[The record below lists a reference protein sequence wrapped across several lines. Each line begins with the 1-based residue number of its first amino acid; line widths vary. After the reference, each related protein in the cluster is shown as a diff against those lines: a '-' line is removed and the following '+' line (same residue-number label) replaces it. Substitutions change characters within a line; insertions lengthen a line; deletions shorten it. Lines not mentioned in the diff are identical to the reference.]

1 MAYDINADS
10 YPDYDDWG
18 YDDYWKLPDWQ
29 KFYEE
34 LLKKYGIDE
43 GSRRWLDAWWRQ
55 TTGAHPVNNEND
67 IKEWAIA
74 RGLWKGTTLFS
85 SSMKKPSEFVPPS
98 NQNQG
103 QVTTTIDPK
112 TGLPITNTSGQ
123 QASEE
128 ELKKAKEERDKK
140 KFKGWLIG
148 GGVVLVGLTIVYFVL
163 RAKNKAQ

>member
-29 KFYEE
+29 TFYDKLIE
-34 LLKKYGIDE
+34 KYGADE

-55 TTGAHPVNNEND
+55 GTGAHPVNNEND

-74 RGLWKGTTLFS
+74 RGLWKGTTLFT

-103 QVTTTIDPK
+103 QVVNNQPVGVQLSD
-112 TGLPITNTSGQ
+112 
-123 QASEE
+123 E
-128 ELKKAKEERDKK
+128 ELKKAKEESSKK
-140 KFKGWLIG
+140 KLKGWLIG

>member
-10 YPDYDDWG
+10 YPVYDGWG
-18 YDDYWKLPDWQ
+18 GSNYWLLPDWQ
-29 KFYEE
+29 KFYDE
-34 LLKKYGIDE
+34 LIKKYGADE

-55 TTGAHPVNNEND
+55 GFGAHPVNNENN
-67 IKEWAIA
+67 IKEWAVA

-103 QVTTTIDPK
+103 QVTTTIDPL

-123 QASEE
+123 QLSEE
-128 ELKKAKEERDKK
+128 ELKKAQEENKK
-140 KFKGWLIG
+140 KKLKGWLIG